1 MQAWPASA
9 CNMQHAQ
16 HAYRMQHAC
25 SMQHA
30 YSMQHACNA
39 RAAGAAGAAGACML
53 NVAMPTKFATAE
65 CDGRSSMRTI
75 TWCIVHRASRS
86 VHLAACI
93 VHLASCISPVLR
105 ALCAEGRAGAMRL
118 RSAHEGRAVGHRQQR
133 QQHGLLVHVVPTSGA
148 TPPYVGALQSSQ
160 VRRMLAC
167 RMHWRFGVCC
177 AAFSCTRC
185 LPRAKLCG
193 VCLPRAV
200 HDDTRRLR

>member
-1 MQAWPASA
+1 
-9 CNMQHAQ
+9 MQHAQ
-16 HAYRMQHAC
+16 HAYRIQHAC

-39 RAAGAAGAAGACML
+39 RAAGAAGACML

-160 VRRMLAC
+160 VRRILAMPHALALWRML
-167 RMHWRFGVCC
+167 RRVLVHTVS
-177 AAFSCTRC
+177 AAGQVVRC
-185 LPRAKLCG
+185 LPRACMTT
-193 VCLPRAV
+193 RAG
-200 HDDTRRLR
+200 

>member
-1 MQAWPASA
+1 
-9 CNMQHAQ
+9 MQHAQ
-16 HAYRMQHAC
+16 HAYRIQHAC

-39 RAAGAAGAAGACML
+39 RAAGAAGACML

-93 VHLASCISPVLR
+93 SPRASCISPRASRLVHLASCILPVLR

-160 VRRMLAC
+160 VRRILAMPHALALWRMLRRVLVHTVSAAGQVVWCLPAAC
-167 RMHWRFGVCC
+167 R
-177 AAFSCTRC
+177 A
-185 LPRAKLCG
+185 
-193 VCLPRAV
+193 
-200 HDDTRRLR
+200 